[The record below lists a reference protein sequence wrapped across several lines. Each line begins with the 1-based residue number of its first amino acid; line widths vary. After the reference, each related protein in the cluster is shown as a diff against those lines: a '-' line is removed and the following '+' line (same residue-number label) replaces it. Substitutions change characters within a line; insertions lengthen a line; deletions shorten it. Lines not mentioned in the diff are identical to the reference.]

1 MSLPPSSPPLT
12 RAETS
17 NYSETSRHADV
28 IAFIEALRARGD
40 RRLHVE
46 DFGSTPEGR
55 SLPLLVLSSHGHF
68 TPEAAHASG
77 LPIVL
82 VINGIHAGEV
92 EGKEASLMLV
102 RDILAGHHG
111 NLLEQLT
118 LVVVPLFNADG
129 NDRISQEN
137 RKLELEK
144 FSGQLGPAGGVG
156 TRVNAA
162 GINLNRDYMRQ
173 EAPEMRLMQARVA
186 QRWNAHLT
194 IDCHATNGSI
204 HRFALTYDIPHTV
217 ESGRREPIEYMR
229 ANLLPAVRAAVKDS
243 EGLDTFYY
251 GNFLRDEGGNGT
263 GWITYTHHPRFGGNY
278 RGLTNRLDLL
288 LETYAYIPLDER
300 VVVTYAFLRE
310 TLRFVAANGVQIVSL
325 LANCVDPP
333 EQVAVRYRLEAFPD
347 LEIEVLTR
355 EPYTLQGA
363 PISVT
368 VPYIGRFLSENTV
381 ARPLAYAVPA
391 NVATHLAR
399 HGLQVEKPGQP
410 VLLDA
415 EIATVRGLVSSA
427 GREIL
432 EANASPYLEAEYR
445 RERRALP
452 PDYFLVP
459 TSQPRGAIAVYL
471 CEAGSDDGL
480 LACELIAHPEP
491 GTEFPAWR
499 VHGVEPV
506 GGS

>member
-1 MSLPPSSPPLT
+1 MPLPPPCAPLT
-12 RAETS
+12 RAEAS
-17 NYSETSRHADV
+17 QYNETSRHADV
-28 IAFIEALRARGD
+28 LSFIEALQATNHPC
-40 RRLHVE
+40 LHVE

-55 SLPLLVLSSHGHF
+55 VLPLLVLSGHGHF

-82 VINGIHAGEV
+82 VVNGIHAGEV

-102 RDILAGHHG
+102 RDILGGRHG
-111 NLLEQLT
+111 DLLDHLT

-129 NDRISQEN
+129 NDRISAEN

-144 FSGQLGPAGGVG
+144 FSGQLGPPGGVG

-173 EAPEMRLMQARVA
+173 EAPEMRLMQTRVA
-186 QRWNAHLT
+186 QRWNAHLS

-204 HRFALTYDIPHTV
+204 HRFALTYDVPHTI
-217 ESGRREPIEYMR
+217 ESGRREPIDYMR
-229 ANLLPAVRAAVKDS
+229 ERLLPAVGAAVKKN

-288 LETYAYIPLDER
+288 LETYSYIPFDER
-300 VVVTYAFLRE
+300 VVVTYSFLRE
-310 TLRFVAANGVQIVSL
+310 TLHFVAAQGAEIIAL
-325 LANCVDPP
+325 LAACEQPP
-333 EQVAVRYRLEAFPD
+333 EQVAVRYRLEPYPEVTV
-347 LEIEVLTR
+347 EILTR
-355 EPYTLQGA
+355 EPYTLQGN
-363 PISVT
+363 PIAVE
-368 VPYIGRFLSENTV
+368 VPYIGCFVGEQCV

-391 NVATHLAR
+391 TVGKHLEQ
-399 HGLQVEKPGQP
+399 HGLVLEITPHPAMLDVE
-410 VLLDA
+410 V
-415 EIATVRGLVSSA
+415 ATVRGIVAPA
-427 GREIL
+427 GRGIL
-432 EANASPYLEAEYR
+432 EANASPYLDADYR

-452 PDYFLVP
+452 PDYVLVR
-459 TSQPRGAIAVYL
+459 TAQARGAIAVYL

-480 LACELIAHPEP
+480 LACDLVGAPKP
-491 GTEFPAWR
+491 GMEFPAWR
-499 VHGVEPV
+499 VHGIEPQQV
-506 GGS
+506 